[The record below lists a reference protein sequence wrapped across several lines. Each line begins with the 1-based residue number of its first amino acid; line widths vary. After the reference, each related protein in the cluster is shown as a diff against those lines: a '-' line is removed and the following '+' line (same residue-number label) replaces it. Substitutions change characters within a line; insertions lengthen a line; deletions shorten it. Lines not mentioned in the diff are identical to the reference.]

1 MISHLITQWLLT
13 SKLHFTQKRSSQKL
27 KNDASIYAVNFFQK
41 SGTFSFI
48 KSANLKKLT
57 FLIIRKLVF
66 IIKDLSSSL
75 FTIDFVRSCERSWRF
90 PRRSYLIQS
99 CRWPSRWTGRW
110 FYVVIFT
117 RAISF
122 ATILDKGLFHIVN
135 VILT

>member
-1 MISHLITQWLLT
+1 MIIDIKVALYT
-13 SKLHFTQKRSSQKL
+13 KKKFTKAKKWCLNLCCQF
-27 KNDASIYAVNFFQK
+27 FFQK